1 MHLYTAFLLSC
12 LRMPA
17 YTLEYKIGEQCDGR
31 GVNDLKPIHPFGM
44 LTASAVRYK
53 LMPVTGIQIPVDGLK
68 YTLRTTLVGIG
79 KSAAAYLE
87 GDTYVCQFVSVGKQ

>member
-1 MHLYTAFLLSC
+1 MNLYTAFLLSC

-17 YTLEYKIGEQCDGR
+17 HPLEYKIGEQFDGC
-31 GVNDLKPIHPFGM
+31 GVNDLKPIHPFWM

-53 LMPVTGIQIPVDGLK
+53 FIPVTGIQIPVDGFK
-68 YTLRTTLVGIG
+68 YTFWTTLVGIG

-87 GDTYVCQFVSVGKQ
+87 GNTYVCQFVSVGE